1 MEVDDEPKLEQEEEE
16 ESFQWTALTILQAIS
31 VFCLAGLAEIVGGW
45 MVWAAVRGNSE
56 GKKPWWYALIGSII
70 LVIYGFVPTLQPT
83 DSFGRVYAV
92 YGGFFI
98 VLSFLFGW
106 WLDGD
111 RPDIGDGVG
120 SAISLAGVLVILFW
134 PR

>member
-1 MEVDDEPKLEQEEEE
+1 MDIDQQEPKDDDTLE
-16 ESFQWTALTILQAIS
+16 ESFQWTPIIILQAIA

-45 MVWAAVRGNSE
+45 LVWAAIRGNE
-56 GKKPWWYALIGSII
+56 QGRKPWWYALIGSLI
-70 LVIYGFVPTLQPT
+70 LVIYGFVPTMQPT

-98 VLSFLFGW
+98 ALSFLFGW

-111 RPDIGDGVG
+111 KPDVGDAVG
-120 SAISLAGVLVILFW
+120 SAICLAGVLVVMFW

>member
-1 MEVDDEPKLEQEEEE
+1 MSTVEEDPPKTDGED
-16 ESFQWTALTILQAIS
+16 ESFQWSALTILQAIS

-45 MVWAAVRGNSE
+45 MVWVAVRGNSD
-56 GKKPWWYALIGSII
+56 GRKPWWYALIGSII

-106 WLDGD
+106 LLDGD
-111 RPDIGDGVG
+111 KPDVGDAVG
-120 SAISLAGVLVILFW
+120 GAISLAGVLVILFW